1 MEDKEKDLRE
11 KERKAAESAK
21 SGQDK
26 AKEAG
31 DRAENGKDKSKER
44 APAETGDDTVT
55 AGKSRTEEPA
65 ERQPTSEKQLA
76 DLTKK
81 NEEYCDR
88 LLRLQADFD
97 NYRKRVAREK
107 EEMYGYVAGEVI
119 LDFLGVLDNME
130 RAVQS
135 AAVQSCDCGS
145 ASLREG
151 IQMVVK
157 QLKEIL
163 AKYDVE
169 EIPAKGEKFDPN
181 FHHAVMQAEDSG
193 KEEGTVLEV
202 LQKGYMIKK
211 RVLRPSIVKVA
222 L

>member
-44 APAETGDDTVT
+44 APA
-55 AGKSRTEEPA
+55 
-65 ERQPTSEKQLA
+65 RQPTSEKQLA